1 MLSNH
6 QTIEW
11 EIILQTVRK
20 ECLREVNFWIII
32 EAYKICRDLYLSM
45 LYNRH
50 FVSIINM
57 IICKHSE
64 WLHVTS
70 EKKIALINTDC
81 LTRIVRELTNSTTQQ
96 LSVLLFIGWKV
107 KNLALRELFSNHV
120 NKERNED
127 IVTLRVDNTSLYFDH
142 LMLFV
147 KSDSSATI
155 ISVLNAFCHEIESFS
170 VRWANVMIMLDVYD
184 ILHARIFCFFSD
196 VLCIF
201 VDDFLN
207 FKSVVNHLKIWVIVE
222 IESSFFKQVRSSVVI
237 VKRDDE
243 TSASSTL
250 DLLEMQD
257 VQFSLNQKILK
268 NFYSFIKI
276 LHLTDEQIFSL
287 TRFWRLK
294 KLLWRQMN
302 EMWNVW
308 LCYWCLYSIVHLNKF
323 FQIVISQTAVSAL
336 RSFNFVTTSQLDNEV
351 DSNHF
356 NHLTSFLWFEMYHD
370 LSNDIMTSFIASSIV
385 LNVYSLNMHRECC
398 TDILQITSWFRT
410 QTLIRRWYMMSSI
423 ISHVLDHSLTHSK
436 NDHMR
441 KKRSWSESRIRSKVS
456 KDIWSRTLWI
466 WRWASSRHKCIER
479 TWMILTYHD
488 CYFRATASVFD
499 VFVES
504 QRTHSSVNM
513 SYVMCVYESTKMRC
527 SLWIVNIILRLVFY
541 VVLKIASWDL
551 NLSSLTNE
559 CWLSMRKARM
569 MLFH

>member
-1 MLSNH
+1 MLSNR

-11 EIILQTVRK
+11 EIVLQTVRK

-32 EAYKICRDLYLSM
+32 GTYKICRDLYLSM
-45 LYNRH
+45 LYNRR

-70 EKKIALINTDC
+70 EKEIALINTDR
-81 LTRIVRELTNSTTQQ
+81 LTRIVKKLTNSTTQQ
-96 LSVLLFIGWKV
+96 FSVLLFIGRKV
-107 KNLALRELFSNHV
+107 KNLALRELFPNHV

-142 LMLFV
+142 SMLFV
-147 KSDSSATI
+147 ESDSSATI
-155 ISVLNAFCHEIESFS
+155 ISVSNAFCHEIESFS
-170 VRWANVMIMLDVYD
+170 VWWANVTIVLDVYD
-184 ILHARIFCFFSD
+184 ILHAQIFCFFSD

-201 VDDFLN
+201 VDDFFN
-207 FKSVVNHLKIWVIVE
+207 FKSVVNRLKIWAIVE
-222 IESSFFKQVRSSVVI
+222 VELSFFEQVQSSVVI
-237 VKRDDE
+237 IKRDDE

-268 NFYSFIKI
+268 NFYSFIKV

-287 TRFWRLK
+287 TRFRRLK

-302 EMWNVW
+302 EMRNVW
-308 LCYWCLYSIVHLNKF
+308 LRCRCLYSIVHLNKF
-323 FQIVISQTAVSAL
+323 FQIVVSQTAVSAL
-336 RSFNFVTTSQLDNEV
+336 RSFNFVTTSRLDNEV

-356 NHLTSFLWFEMYHD
+356 DHLTSFLRFEMYRD

-385 LNVYSLNMHRECC
+385 LNVYSFNMHRECC

-410 QTLIRRWYMMSSI
+410 QTLIRRRYTMSSI
-423 ISHVLDHSLTHSK
+423 ISRALDHSLTHSK
-436 NDHMR
+436 SDHMR
-441 KKRSWSESRIRSKVS
+441 KKRSWSGSRIRSKVS
-456 KDIWSRTLWI
+456 KGIWSRTLWI

-479 TWMILTYHD
+479 TWAILTYHD

-504 QRTHSSVNM
+504 QRTHSSANM
-513 SYVMCVYESTKMRC
+513 SYVMCVYESTRMRC

-541 VVLKIASWDL
+541 VVLKTASWDS

-559 CWLSMRKARM
+559 CWLSMRETRM